1 MQLNAVETVEHWSL
15 QRLIPYAKNARTH
28 DDTQVSQI
36 AGSIAEFGFVNPI
49 LVGDDNVIIAGHGRL
64 MAAQQLG
71 LDSVPVIVLHHLTE
85 SQRRALVIAD
95 NKIAENAGWND
106 ELLKLE
112 LEELGDLGFDLD
124 VIGFSDEELDE
135 LLGADDQA
143 GETDEDDI
151 PEVEEEPISRPGDI
165 WIMGNHRVLCGDSTS
180 KQDLEK
186 LMNGELADMAF
197 TDPPYN
203 VDYGNNAKD
212 KMRGKD
218 RRIINDNLGDDF
230 YQFLKDSLTNL
241 LCVTKGACY
250 VAMSSSEL
258 DTLQKAFRDAGGK
271 WSTFIVWAKNTFT
284 LGRSDYQR
292 QYEPILY
299 GWREGN
305 DHFWCGARDQGDVW
319 FFNKPVKNDLHPT
332 MKPVELVERAVRNSS
347 KSRDIVLDI
356 FGGSGST
363 LIASEKTGRAARL
376 IELDPKYV
384 DVIVRRWQD
393 YSGEQAIRES
403 DKMSFNDVAIS
414 TQSVASVI

>member
-1 MQLNAVETVEHWSL
+1 VEHWSL

-49 LVGDDNVIIAGHGRL
+49 LVGDDNIIIAGHGRL

-71 LDSVPVIVLHHLTE
+71 LATVPVIVLHHLTE
-85 SQRRALVIAD
+85 AQRRALVIAD

-135 LLGADDQA
+135 LLGNDEQP

-151 PEVEEEPISRPGDI
+151 PEVEDEPVSRHGDV
-165 WIMGNHRVLCGDSTS
+165 WIMGDHRLLCGDSTS

-186 LMNGELADMAF
+186 LMSGELADMAF

-218 RRIINDNLGDDF
+218 RRIMNDNLGDDF
-230 YQFLKDSLTNL
+230 YQFLKDALTNL
-241 LCVTKGACY
+241 LSVTKGACY
-250 VAMSSSEL
+250 IAMSSSEL

-332 MKPVELVERAVRNSS
+332 MKPMELVERALRNSS
-347 KSRDIVLDI
+347 KSRDIVLDL

-363 LIASEKTGRAARL
+363 LIACEKTGRTARL

-403 DKMSFNDVAIS
+403 DELSFDELALSMQTEAVAN
-414 TQSVASVI
+414 